1 MRSARQG
8 PPRTAFG
15 RGKPRPCFGGYR
27 GGPLVDT
34 EAAPPLRLLDPSPHD
49 FPIGI
54 QSFEK
59 LRAGGYGYVAKTAL
73 VYKMVSEGSG

>member
-1 MRSARQG
+1 M
-8 PPRTAFG
+8 
-15 RGKPRPCFGGYR
+15 Y
-27 GGPLVDT
+27 T